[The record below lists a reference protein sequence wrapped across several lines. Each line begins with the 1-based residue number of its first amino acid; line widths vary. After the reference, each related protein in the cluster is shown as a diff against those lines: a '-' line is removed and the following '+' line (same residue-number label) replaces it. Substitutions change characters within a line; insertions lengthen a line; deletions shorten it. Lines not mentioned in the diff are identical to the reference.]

1 MKGIEH
7 LRRHNVDF
15 NILSV
20 IHKGNVGH
28 AAEIM
33 AFFAQ
38 EGFSYV
44 QFIPCM
50 DFRSQ
55 EPDKPGVY
63 DITPAEYGRFLREAF
78 DYWYNGGNPQVS
90 VCFFDNMLAGYTNR
104 EAELCIHRAECPT
117 TIILEQ
123 NGDAYPCDF
132 YISPEWKIGNV
143 ATGERSLRPEAGI
156 IFAPATRRFMRMR
169 TSG

>member
-1 MKGIEH
+1 M
-7 LRRHNVDF
+7 DF

-20 IHKGNVGH
+20 IHKGNVGQ

-33 AFFAQ
+33 AFFEQ

-63 DITPAEYGRFLREAF
+63 DITPAEYGRFCVKPSIIGITKEIRGF
-78 DYWYNGGNPQVS
+78 PCV
-90 VCFFDNMLAGYTNR
+90 FDNMLAGYTNR

-117 TIILEQ
+117 TLILEQ

-132 YISPEWKIGNV
+132 LF
-143 ATGERSLRPEAGI
+143 LRNGKSAMWRHIPLKT
-156 IFAPATRRFMRMR
+156 F
-169 TSG
+169 